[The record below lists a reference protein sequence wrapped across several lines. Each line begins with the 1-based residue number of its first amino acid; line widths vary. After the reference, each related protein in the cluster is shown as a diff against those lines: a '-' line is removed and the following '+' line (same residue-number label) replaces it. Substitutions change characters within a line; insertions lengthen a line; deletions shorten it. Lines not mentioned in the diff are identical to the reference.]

1 MPFNDYVFFFVL
13 LKVASVAIYRTNM
26 KKIFSEIVSSVN
38 LKKFRQN
45 YQLLGKKLW
54 HFEVTVNLWDKQV
67 FHKVNLMFLWF
78 EWLMTNCLWVL
89 NKKIKIKFSIL

>member
-1 MPFNDYVFFFVL
+1 MPFNDYVIFFVL

-45 YQLLGKKLW
+45 YQL
-54 HFEVTVNLWDKQV
+54 FR
-67 FHKVNLMFLWF
+67 
-78 EWLMTNCLWVL
+78 
-89 NKKIKIKFSIL
+89 